1 MEINTV
7 HESQFLKGKDFHF
20 FIPDKT
26 ESMSGLHQHD
36 YYEFTLVLTGSCSQE
51 INGKRVI
58 LERGDFVFI
67 PVGSYHQTF
76 YDYGVTRIL
85 NMGVGRRYFDEHYL
99 SILPSCFIA
108 SQRYTMSN
116 AFLTFIEQTL
126 STLDIHQRECD
137 EFNKLLTFYV
147 VNRLQHYEDNPRSD
161 AVPGWLRQLVRDMHK
176 KSMFAED
183 ALNNM
188 VRLSGK
194 TQSYLTRAT
203 NRYYHK
209 TPGQII
215 NAIRIN
221 YCKKQLETTNFSV
234 ADIAFEAGFS
244 SPGIFINNFKKMTS
258 FTPGNYRRKLAS
270 SQQEYV

>member
-7 HESQFLKGKDFHF
+7 HENQFLKGKDFYF
-20 FIPDKT
+20 FILDKT
-26 ESMSGLHQHD
+26 ESVSGLHQHD
-36 YYEFTLVLTGSCSQE
+36 YYEFTLVLTGNCRQE
-51 INGKRVI
+51 VNGKRVI
-58 LERGDFVFI
+58 MERGDFVFI

-85 NMGVGRRYFDEHYL
+85 NMGVSRRYFDEHYL
-99 SILPSCFIA
+99 NMLPSCFVA

-116 AFLTFIEQTL
+116 AFLTCIESTL
-126 STLDIHQRECD
+126 STLDVHPSECD
-137 EFNKLLTFYV
+137 EFNKLLTFYI

-161 AVPGWLRQLVRDMHK
+161 SVPGWLSQLVREMHK
-176 KSMFAED
+176 KSMFAD
-183 ALNNM
+183 QALNNM

-203 NRYYHK
+203 SRYYQK

-215 NAIRIN
+215 NEIRIN

-244 SPGIFINNFKKMTS
+244 SPGIFINNFKKLTS
-258 FTPGNYRRKLAS
+258 FTPGNYRRRLVNANR
-270 SQQEYV
+270 